1 MFFNVATV
9 RHCVM
14 KTNEANF
21 DPDST
26 CLPNEKC
33 INGECKMYAFL
44 GIFPEGGSYFRKLWP
59 GEYGCTTDEE
69 CTARCPNT
77 YCEKKKSDKSVAQC
91 QCADGFLLYGRC
103 RKIYFLNLEKKTKS
117 DLSISMPEGLPR
129 IWRLLRS
136 RR

>member
-1 MFFNVATV
+1 MFFNVAAV

-44 GIFPEGGSYFRKLWP
+44 GMFPERGFVFQETL
-59 GEYGCTTDEE
+59 
-69 CTARCPNT
+69 AR
-77 YCEKKKSDKSVAQC
+77 
-91 QCADGFLLYGRC
+91 
-103 RKIYFLNLEKKTKS
+103 
-117 DLSISMPEGLPR
+117 R
-129 IWRLLRS
+129 IRLHNG
-136 RR
+136 